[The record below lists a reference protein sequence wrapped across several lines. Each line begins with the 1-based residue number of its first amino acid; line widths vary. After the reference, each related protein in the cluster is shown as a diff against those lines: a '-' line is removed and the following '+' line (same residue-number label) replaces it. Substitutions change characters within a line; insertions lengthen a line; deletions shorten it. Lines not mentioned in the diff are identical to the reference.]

1 MAKYLLLWEL
11 NRDKIPDDPKAR
23 GEGWNMMIEMI
34 KEDFNKGIHTEWG
47 SYIGEFKGFTVSDIE
62 PLELAN
68 NLQRFF
74 PFVRFEVHQVLTAD
88 EVAKVAT
95 ALIG

>member
-23 GEGWNMMIEMI
+23 GEGWMMMIDMI
-34 KEDFNKGIHTEWG
+34 KEDIKKGIHSEWG
-47 SYIGEFKGFTVSDIE
+47 SYVGEMKGFTVSESE
-62 PLELAN
+62 PVELAN
-68 NLQRFF
+68 NLQRFV
-74 PFVRFEVHQVLTAD
+74 PFVNFEVHQVLNVD